1 MPYLVFDIVFLI
13 FLSIQSTLENKNH
26 IFYYIIIKY
35 MPTNNNIDTS
45 NYDLLNNLDKK
56 LLTLENIRNNNTTL
70 TAELDSSEKL
80 NTAINIQFIMWSV
93 IAVITII
100 LLFLNYIAPNV
111 ISIGIIIVYSA
122 ILAFFFYFFGK
133 GMTPFY

>member
-1 MPYLVFDIVFLI
+1 
-13 FLSIQSTLENKNH
+13 
-26 IFYYIIIKY
+26 

-45 NYDLLNNLDKK
+45 NFDLLNNLDKK
-56 LLTLENIRNNNTTL
+56 LVTLENIRNNNTTL
-70 TAELDSSEKL
+70 TAQLDSSEKL
-80 NTAINIQFIMWSV
+80 NTANNIQFIMWSV

>member
-1 MPYLVFDIVFLI
+1 
-13 FLSIQSTLENKNH
+13 
-26 IFYYIIIKY
+26 
-35 MPTNNNIDTS
+35 MPTDNTDTS
-45 NYDLLNNLDKK
+45 YINQFINLDEK
-56 LLTLENIRNNNTTL
+56 LLKLDQIRNNNTTL
-70 TAELDSSEKL
+70 SAELDSVNNL
-80 NTAINIQFIMWSV
+80 NTANNIQFIMWSV

>member
-1 MPYLVFDIVFLI
+1 
-13 FLSIQSTLENKNH
+13 
-26 IFYYIIIKY
+26 
-35 MPTNNNIDTS
+35 MPTNNNTDTS

>member
-1 MPYLVFDIVFLI
+1 MPYLVFDFLFLI

-35 MPTNNNIDTS
+35 MPTNNTDTS